1 MQRAVDRGFWI
12 SWHDLPKE
20 TEGEHIAWLHGTYI
34 PKILSRPG
42 VLWAAHFKTVLT
54 APGTHM
60 LRTKDPAVPN
70 GSDYVLIF
78 GGESTTA
85 FTKGVDHFRNG
96 GTSRLDRD
104 LSGRFGTEAYAME
117 ECTVELLSAM
127 ICADLSISV
136 EPRPDHETVERA
148 GQRPERF

>member
-78 GGESTTA
+78 GGESTMA
-85 FTKGVDHFRNG
+85 FTKGVDAFRNG
-96 GTSRLDRD
+96 GASRLDRD
-104 LSGRFGTEAYAME
+104 LSDHDKQMLAMRKG
-117 ECTVELLSAM
+117 ELNGL
-127 ICADLSISV
+127 ADVAPESSFRGDIMLV
-136 EPRPDHETVERA
+136 
-148 GQRPERF
+148 QRPAPGDQHEPS